1 MAAEMHVQDK
11 SFIKINQNNKGSS
24 LGEGSRKMGHLYFLF
39 LCVFFSGF
47 LRFLQ

>member
-24 LGEGSRKMGHLYFLF
+24 LGEGVLPKDCNRNPS
-39 LCVFFSGF
+39 
-47 LRFLQ
+47 